1 MHLKSQC
8 VHTVYGQK
16 KTRRGKKEARQEL
29 SHGGQALQGCS
40 RMLLPAACCFDCL
53 LRFLCLIE
61 QNVAR
66 PNLIYDSTRQT
77 QGARERGRSRGAQ
90 TGQHEYF
97 ICSWG
102 CTIKRAPEETPK
114 KRLQLAFAFAVVNN
128 LQSKLLIKLSNIIFM
143 VSVMVSKPCALPS
156 PHSPFFHSLSR
167 LANSLVFYGGSLIC
181 CFGFTSC

>member
-1 MHLKSQC
+1 MRSHSLRPEENKA
-8 VHTVYGQK
+8 
-16 KTRRGKKEARQEL
+16 RRGKKASQEL

-40 RMLLPAACCFDCL
+40 RMLLPACCFDCL

-77 QGARERGRSRGAQ
+77 EGGMERERE

-97 ICSWG
+97 ICSWV
-102 CTIKRAPEETPK
+102 CSIKRAPRQTPK
-114 KRLQLAFAFAVVNN
+114 KQLQLAFAFAVVNN

-143 VSVMVSKPCALPS
+143 VSVMVSEPCSLPS
-156 PHSPFFHSLSR
+156 LLFLPLSLSITTGK
-167 LANSLVFYGGSLIC
+167 LVGFLWWQFNLLLWFYELLMR
-181 CFGFTSC
+181 